1 MGGKENNSLCQSY
14 DKRKAVIMDNLINF
28 IMSGQTDFTPE
39 TLIRFVVFVLILSC
53 ISSIAQSV
61 INVNK

>member
-1 MGGKENNSLCQSY
+1 
-14 DKRKAVIMDNLINF
+14 MDNLINF

>member
-1 MGGKENNSLCQSY
+1 
-14 DKRKAVIMDNLINF
+14 MDNLINF

-53 ISSIAQSV
+53 ISSIAQNV
-61 INVNK
+61 INVNKYRFSGGKNEMYIL